1 MSNNLLN
8 KINSQ
13 SASLAQTLRDY
24 LVQTYEFD
32 ITQLRCPDTGTR
44 LERISDSDLVG
55 LYQANGSDLVA
66 LSEAIEY
73 RIAYLPVSTLFFN
86 KSIDRLASLATTNLW
101 QFFCYGLGYL
111 IGYNLTNVSL
121 IAGDRLNR
129 PSTEH
134 RASLRLDY
142 FRLIERLESLTDAE
156 ADRLIAQL
164 PDLNNSLILLLAC
177 GGVAKLESSGE
188 VGRLTTDK
196 VYDLVA
202 ANKLLDYLNGITAK
216 LANYYKLA
224 HKLPLDH
231 KLTLA
236 DIQKIS
242 QSEYVARQAR
252 KQTRLDEIE
261 TSTARLNAYTA
272 SLSNHWQSIKRATT
286 KRKASNRSNLSTEES
301 YELDQMLGELNYLA
315 QTDSA
320 KADYIKQANK
330 KATNLLITSGNV
342 TINYNKINKL
352 IIKATAKPVDQSRGT
367 AIDPSQPNGLRKFSL
382 SELFANKSNDNQ
394 SSTN

>member
-1 MSNNLLN
+1 MVNNLLN
-8 KINSQ
+8 KINNQ

-32 ITQLRCPDTGTR
+32 ITQMRCPDTGTR

-121 IAGDRLNR
+121 IAGDRLNK
-129 PSTEH
+129 PTTEH
-134 RASLRLDY
+134 RVELRLDY
-142 FRLIERLESLTDAE
+142 FRLVERLESLTDDE

-164 PDLNNSLILLLAC
+164 PDLNNSLVLLLAC
-177 GGVAKLESSGE
+177 GGVAKLEASGE
-188 VGRLTTDK
+188 VARLTTDK
-196 VYDLVA
+196 VFDLVA
-202 ANKLLDYLNGITAK
+202 ADKLLDYLNGITAK

-231 KLTLA
+231 KLTLS

-242 QSEYVARQAR
+242 QSDYAARQAR
-252 KQTRLDEIE
+252 RQQRFNEIE

-286 KRKASNRSNLSTEES
+286 KRKTNQSRLTSEES

-315 QTDSA
+315 QTDNA

-352 IIKATAKPVDQSRGT
+352 IIKATAKPVDQSKGT

>member
-8 KINSQ
+8 KINNQ

-32 ITQLRCPDTGTR
+32 ITQMRCPDTGTR

-55 LYQANGSDLVA
+55 LYQANNSDLVA

-86 KSIDRLASLATTNLW
+86 KSIDRLASLATTNIW

-121 IAGDRLNR
+121 IAGDRLNK

-134 RASLRLDY
+134 RAELRLDY

-164 PDLNNSLILLLAC
+164 PDLNNSLTLLLAC
-177 GGVAKLESSGE
+177 GGVAKLEANGE

-231 KLTLA
+231 KLTLS

-242 QSEYVARQAR
+242 QSEYAAKQAR
-252 KQTRLDEIE
+252 RQQRIDVIE

-286 KRKASNRSNLSTEES
+286 KRKANQSRLTSEES

-315 QTDSA
+315 QTDNA

-330 KATNLLITSGNV
+330 KATNLLITTGNV

-352 IIKATAKPVDQSRGT
+352 IIKATAKPVDQSKGT
-367 AIDPSQPNGLRKFSL
+367 AIDPAQPNGLRKFSL